1 MTAETR
7 LDVAARMCLVP
18 EGAVVEGAVMM
29 VSYLTPS
36 GKHSMQYL
44 LLGNMSV
51 AQAVGMMEIAKN
63 DILHR

>member
-1 MTAETR
+1 MTSP
-7 LDVAARMCLVP
+7 LDYAAKMCQVP
-18 EGAVVEGAVMM
+18 EGAVVEGAVTM
-29 VSYLTPS
+29 VSFLTPE

-44 LLGNMSV
+44 LLGNMTV